1 MGTIQRDGIPKQ
13 KQQYH
18 GQDKGYKNAARIVDN
33 LNSLFPNKRSEASK
47 IQRLMFH
54 MVTSG

>member
-1 MGTIQRDGIPKQ
+1 
-13 KQQYH
+13 
-18 GQDKGYKNAARIVDN
+18 